1 MTFEQLETSVRDLVS
16 LNKLEEAI
24 HVLQEYFV
32 DDEELDGITLQ
43 SANYHAIKENQ
54 IKGLADNLEVELA
67 LNKLRSNVLQLL
79 RSKRN
84 TKNTK
89 SKPSK

>member
-1 MTFEQLETSVRDLVS
+1 MKQALGDLVS
-16 LNKLEEAI
+16 NKLEEAI

-79 RSKRN
+79 RSK
-84 TKNTK
+84 KEYQK
-89 SKPSK
+89 YKEQPF